1 MAKNDEAYEELA
13 MRKKTLGERLTEL
26 MNYRGYERT
35 SIRKAYKEKFGL
47 DIQRQTFAK
56 YQKGEVHLPKDIA
69 ENISQILDYDS
80 GYLLGKDRCFCKT
93 YAEYQQL
100 MHIVTKEGLIFSNLL
115 RELGF
120 GWTFDPDDDCYSIC
134 PGVDIKHA
142 KDFTYSELEA
152 FCNQIKEYALKLLNE
167 KGGGQDESMKVSVPD
182 ITESAPKKRKTSKS
196 TRK

>member
-100 MHIVTKEGLIFSNLL
+100 CKRHIEEVPSAFEGMKQGEIIEALFPIEGIYKDVDFVEVVFKGEIHTTYFTRDFWDS
-115 RELGF
+115 
-120 GWTFDPDDDCYSIC
+120 PYK
-134 PGVDIKHA
+134 GV
-142 KDFTYSELEA
+142 SE
-152 FCNQIKEYALKLLNE
+152 
-167 KGGGQDESMKVSVPD
+167 
-182 ITESAPKKRKTSKS
+182 
-196 TRK
+196 